1 MLIQLRQYHL
11 EWLAPDDT
19 TSSGKL
25 FDYGDLFR
33 EAADALKEHGLYA
46 EALRFY
52 MPLQYNQQYADT
64 NLYMDM
70 GDCYTACG
78 NSEEAEGCYL
88 TVVEYDPQN
97 IEARTHLAKYYESL
111 NMLDQA
117 MKFVM
122 EAVDIGRAEAMP
134 SRRRG
139 YVNKAGQLAREFRE
153 AEEGGYARVVA
164 GAAHYQDDSD
174 KSVEATT
181 ANVRYLYGKMKD
193 IEPEMRAKDETA
205 IEDWL
210 DIADALTR
218 EFRSNRIFFPLQRK
232 MTFLGY
238 SREAQKQAGRLKTFT
253 ALDEIIDMAERL
265 QGALGEYYWKISL
278 LHTLRQL

>member
-1 MLIQLRQYHL
+1 M
-11 EWLAPDDT
+11 
-19 TSSGKL
+19 
-25 FDYGDLFR
+25 FR
-33 EAADALKEHGLYA
+33 EAADSLKEHGLYA

-52 MPLQYNQQYADT
+52 VPLQYNQQYADT

-78 NSEEAEGCYL
+78 NNEDAEGCYL

-122 EAVDIGRAEAMP
+122 EAAEIGRAEAMP

-153 AEEGGYARVVA
+153 AEAGGYARVTT
-164 GAAHYQDDSD
+164 GAAHYMDQDDSD
-174 KSVEATT
+174 KSLEATT
-181 ANVRYLYGKMKD
+181 GNMRYLYGKMKE
-193 IEPEMRAKDETA
+193 IEPAMRAKDETA

-238 SREAQKQAGRLKTFT
+238 SREAQKQAGRLKTIT

-265 QGALGEYYWKISL
+265 QGALGKPRWEKSKPFKP
-278 LHTLRQL
+278 TLMSYSRYRYSRDGSQVSA